1 MMDKTIEQEELK
13 RLLDNMRKQPVQ
25 VVPTDDDARVKQAE
39 RLNENMWWLGL
50 RDRLDDIRDL
60 LYINNL
66 NQSAVLELML
76 GEYKTPL
83 SRRYAVDEQLGN
95 IKKIGKSMK
104 ERNEKT
110 EQRIRKLMTEFNALM
125 GED

>member
-1 MMDKTIEQEELK
+1 MGAIEPEELK
-13 RLLDNMRKQPVQ
+13 RLLDTMRKQPVQ

-39 RLNENMWWLGL
+39 SLIENMRWLGL

-83 SRRYAVDEQLGN
+83 SRRHAVDEQLGN
-95 IKKIGKSMK
+95 MKKIGKSMK
-104 ERNEKT
+104 ERNNRT
-110 EQRIRKLMTEFNALM
+110 EQRIRKLQAELDALIN
-125 GED
+125 GEG